1 MNTRRITLTSGGTF
15 VLALA
20 LFGGWRLART
30 LSSEGP
36 DTLPP
41 GFPIASPAQPIL
53 PMELREDYSDEIVQS
68 LLLFSERLR
77 ARDREGAIA
86 WPSPRFAG
94 HTLSAEGGETVDL
107 GLGTTLTRD
116 AIGSRPVL
124 DRTGFIASIDG
135 RLKDWRRIDDVH
147 WEVVWAEFQQ
157 GRPLWG
163 RAVLDFAFL
172 GAGAAGEPRSIRGRG
187 AALATKRGGLWTLE
201 GFELLLLEERSRPAP
216 IFTEVTAA
224 SGLSAQ
230 GVRWGRAPNTDF
242 SWNGAACA
250 DVNGDGLWDIFLPS
264 RPRNFLYIA
273 LPDGGFVDEA
283 EARGVDVPGGG
294 TGAVF
299 FDFDNDGALDL
310 AVANDSHRRRGGSID
325 GGPLRFYRHEG
336 AGDAWRYREVGHEV
350 GFDAV
355 TNAYSLVVFDYDGDG
370 YLDVFVVNYA
380 PERSVF
386 PDAWVNARNGTA
398 DLLYHNLGGRGFEE
412 VGERAGVADRRW
424 GYAAAAADYD
434 RDGDPDLYVANDFGL
449 NALWRNEGNDTF
461 TDVAA
466 AEGVLDRGFG
476 MSAAWGDL
484 DNDGR
489 LDLYVSNMSSVE
501 GTRILDRLS
510 VRSPSVD
517 ALRKMAAGNSIL
529 LFRDGRFETSPAS
542 RGGVDCAW
550 AWGALPFDL
559 DLDGRLDIFCT
570 NGYITGRESGDAES
584 FYWRHVVASSMEAEQ
599 EPSLGARV
607 AVSAESYK
615 GGHKRLVFDDG
626 RSLAGLQR
634 DHLWRNAGE
643 ARFVD
648 LSDVSGANSQLDG
661 RAVVAADFDD
671 DGDVDLFVHEMEGER
686 HRLYR
691 NDAAAAGAGFLKI
704 RLRATT
710 SQWQAIGAEVV
721 VRGGS
726 AGFCSQVLQCGSGYL
741 SCQPPELV
749 FGLGGAGAGEVEVYW
764 PGGIH
769 ESFGRIPAGSRV
781 LLVEGTGKP
790 APFAPQPHP
799 LERPSIR

>member
-1 MNTRRITLTSGGTF
+1 MKTRRIALAWGGIF

-20 LFGGWRLART
+20 LFGGWRFART
-30 LSSEGP
+30 LSLEGP
-36 DTLPP
+36 DTLPR
-41 GFPIASPAQPIL
+41 GFPIATPAQPVL
-53 PMELREDYSDEIVQS
+53 PMDLREDYSDEIVQS
-68 LLLFSERLR
+68 LLPFSERLR
-77 ARDREGAIA
+77 ARDGEGAIA
-86 WPSPRFAG
+86 WLSPRFAG
-94 HTLSAEGGETVDL
+94 HTLSAAGGETTDL
-107 GLGTTLTRD
+107 GLGATLTRD
-116 AIGSRPVL
+116 AIGARPVL
-124 DRTGFIASIDG
+124 DRTGFIASIDE
-135 RLKDWRRIDDVH
+135 RLRDWRRIDEVH
-147 WEVVWAEFQQ
+147 WEVVSAEFQQ

-172 GAGAAGEPRSIRGRG
+172 GAGPKGEPRSIRGRG
-187 AALATKRGGLWTLE
+187 TALVAKRGGSWTLE
-201 GFELLLLEERSRPAP
+201 GFELSSLEERSRPAP

-230 GVRWGRAPNTDF
+230 GVRWGRPPNVDF
-242 SWNGAACA
+242 SWNGAAVA

-264 RPRNFLYIA
+264 RPRNFLYVA
-273 LPDGGFVDEA
+273 RPDGGFVDEA
-283 EARGVDVPGGG
+283 EARGVGVPGGG

-299 FDFDNDGALDL
+299 FDFDNDGDLDL
-310 AVANDSHRRRGGSID
+310 AVANDSHLRRDGALD

-336 AGDAWRYREVGHEV
+336 AGDAWRFREVGREV
-350 GFDAV
+350 GFDDV
-355 TNAYSLVVFDYDGDG
+355 THAYSLVVFDYDGDG

-386 PDAWVNARNGTA
+386 PDAWIDARNGTA
-398 DLLYHNLGGRGFEE
+398 DLLYHNLGGRRFEE
-412 VGERAGVADRRW
+412 VAERAGVADRRW

-434 RDGDPDLYVANDFGL
+434 RDGHPDLYVANDFGL
-449 NALWRNEGNDTF
+449 NALWRNEGNGTF
-461 TDVAA
+461 TDVAGA
-466 AEGVLDRGFG
+466 AGSLDRGFG
-476 MSAAWGDL
+476 MSVAWGDL

-501 GTRILDRLS
+501 GSRILDRLS

-529 LFRDGRFETSPAS
+529 LFRDGRFEASPAS

-550 AWGALPFDL
+550 AWGALPLDL

-584 FYWRHVVASSMEAEQ
+584 FYWRHVVASSIEAEL
-599 EPSLGARV
+599 EPSLGAREP
-607 AVSAESYK
+607 VSAASYK
-615 GGHKRLVFDDG
+615 GGHNRLIFNDG
-626 RSLAGLQR
+626 RSLAGHQR
-634 DHLWRNAGE
+634 DHLWRNAGQDG
-643 ARFVD
+643 FVD
-648 LSDVSGANSQLDG
+648 LSDVSGADSQLDG

-691 NDAAAAGAGFLKI
+691 NDAVAAGAGFLKI
-704 RLRATT
+704 RLRATK

-726 AGFCSQVLQCGSGYL
+726 AGPCSQVLQCGSGYL

-749 FGLGGAGAGEVEVYW
+749 FGLGRAAAGMVEVFW
-764 PGGIH
+764 PDGVH
-769 ESFGRIPAGSRV
+769 ESFGRIPAASRV
-781 LLVEGTGKP
+781 LLVEGAGKP
-790 APFAPQPHP
+790 APFAPRPHP
-799 LERPSIR
+799 LERPSIH